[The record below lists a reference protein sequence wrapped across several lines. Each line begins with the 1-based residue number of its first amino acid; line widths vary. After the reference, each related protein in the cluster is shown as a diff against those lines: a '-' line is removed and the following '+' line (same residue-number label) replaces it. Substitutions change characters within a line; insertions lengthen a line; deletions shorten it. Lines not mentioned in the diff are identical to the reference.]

1 MSASD
6 PTVVPALRDLAATPF
21 EAQVIAALPVDADD
35 DPAPRAVPGVSLSRV
50 RPTPVVSP
58 RLLGWSD
65 TLGFELG
72 LARPAPGSAALAI
85 LAGNGL
91 APGMQPYAA
100 RYGGHQFGRWAGQL
114 GDGRAITLGE
124 LPRPMGDGAGGT
136 AYELQLKGAGMTP
149 YSRHADGRAVLRS
162 SLREFVCSEAMHAL
176 GVPTTRALSLVGTG
190 EAVLRDM
197 FYDGNARTE
206 PGAIVCRVAPTFL
219 RFGNYEIHAA
229 LGERES
235 LQRLLAHTLR
245 RHYPHIDSTDPAAP
259 LQWLSEVCERT
270 AVMVAHWM
278 RVGFVHGVMNTDNMS
293 ILGLTLDYGPYGFLE
308 GYDPQ
313 WTPNTTDAAG
323 RRYAYGQQP
332 QVALWNLSRLAGA
345 LRPLVDADDGLH
357 AALER
362 YRDLFGRTH
371 RAMSAAK
378 LGLGSLAEPGD
389 VEWLDELFG
398 LLAATETDMPIFFRQ
413 LSASVPGAGAA
424 SAQGD
429 DAALLAPV
437 RAALYDPDT
446 LDAALA
452 ARWRQWLS
460 RWQQRLTHDLA
471 HEKSSA
477 ELIVARM
484 DAVNPLYL
492 PRNYL
497 AQEAIDAAE
506 QGDLAPLQALMR
518 VLQRPYSAQVGC
530 EAYAARRPEWAR
542 QRPGC
547 SALSCSS

>member
-1 MSASD
+1 MSAPD
-6 PTVVPALRDLAATPF
+6 PTLVPALRDLAATPF

-58 RLLGWSD
+58 RLLAWSD
-65 TLGFELG
+65 TLGCELG

-124 LPRPMGDGAGGT
+124 LPSPMGDGAGAT
-136 AYELQLKGAGMTP
+136 VYELQLKGAGMTP

-190 EAVLRDM
+190 EAALRDM

-345 LRPLVDADDGLH
+345 LRSLVDGDDGLH

-362 YRDLFGRTH
+362 YRELFGRTH
-371 RAMSAAK
+371 RTMSAAK

-389 VEWLDELFG
+389 AEWHNELFG

-518 VLQRPYSAQVGC
+518 VLQRPYSVQVGC

>member
-1 MSASD
+1 
-6 PTVVPALRDLAATPF
+6 
-21 EAQVIAALPVDADD
+21 
-35 DPAPRAVPGVSLSRV
+35 
-50 RPTPVVSP
+50 
-58 RLLGWSD
+58 
-65 TLGFELG
+65 
-72 LARPAPGSAALAI
+72 
-85 LAGNGL
+85 
-91 APGMQPYAA
+91 
-100 RYGGHQFGRWAGQL
+100 
-114 GDGRAITLGE
+114 
-124 LPRPMGDGAGGT
+124 
-136 AYELQLKGAGMTP
+136 MTP

-197 FYDGNARTE
+197 FYDGNVRTE
-206 PGAIVCRVAPTFL
+206 PGAVVCRVAPTFL

-229 LGERES
+229 FGEQES
-235 LQRLLAHTLR
+235 LQRLVAHTLR
-245 RHYPHIDSTDPAAP
+245 RHYPHIDASDPAAP
-259 LQWLSEVCERT
+259 LHWFSEVCERT

-345 LRPLVDADDGLH
+345 LRSLVDGDDGLH

-362 YRDLFGRTH
+362 YRELFGRTH
-371 RAMSAAK
+371 RTMSAAK

-389 VEWLDELFG
+389 AEWHNELFG

-413 LSASVPGAGAA
+413 LSASVPGAGTA
-424 SAQGD
+424 SGD
-429 DAALLAPV
+429 DAALFAPV

-452 ARWRQWLS
+452 ARWRQWLL
-460 RWQQRLTHDLA
+460 RWQERLTHEALA
-471 HEKSSA
+471 A
-477 ELIVARM
+477 EQIVARM

-506 QGDLAPLQALMR
+506 QGDLAPLLSLMR
-518 VLQRPYSAQVGC
+518 VLQRPYVAQAGC
-530 EAYAARRPEWAR
+530 DAYAARRPEWAR

>member
-1 MSASD
+1 MSAPD
-6 PTVVPALRDLAATPF
+6 PTLVPALRDLAATPF

-58 RLLGWSD
+58 RLLAWSD
-65 TLGFELG
+65 TLGCELG

-124 LPRPMGDGAGGT
+124 LPRPTGDGAGGT

-345 LRPLVDADDGLH
+345 LRPLVDGDDGLH

-378 LGLGSLAEPGD
+378 LGLRSLAEPGD

>member
-1 MSASD
+1 MSAPD
-6 PTVVPALRDLAATPF
+6 PTLVPALRDLAATPF

-58 RLLGWSD
+58 RLLAWSD
-65 TLGFELG
+65 TLGCELG

-124 LPRPMGDGAGGT
+124 LPSPMGDGAGAT
-136 AYELQLKGAGMTP
+136 VYELQLKGAGMTP

-345 LRPLVDADDGLH
+345 LRPLVDGDDGLH

-471 HEKSSA
+471 YEKSSS
-477 ELIVARM
+477 ELIVARR

>member
-1 MSASD
+1 MSAPD
-6 PTVVPALRDLAATPF
+6 PTLVPALRDLAATPF
-21 EAQVIAALPVDADD
+21 EAQVIAALPVDPDD
-35 DPAPRAVPGVSLSRV
+35 DPVPRAVPGVSLSRV

-58 RLLGWSD
+58 RLLAWSD
-65 TLGFELG
+65 TLGCELG

-124 LPRPMGDGAGGT
+124 LPSPMGDGAGGT
-136 AYELQLKGAGMTP
+136 VYELQLKGAGMTP

-345 LRPLVDADDGLH
+345 LRPLVDGDDGLH

>member
-1 MSASD
+1 MSAPD
-6 PTVVPALRDLAATPF
+6 PTLVPALRDLAATPF

-58 RLLGWSD
+58 RLLAWSD
-65 TLGFELG
+65 TLGCELG

-124 LPRPMGDGAGGT
+124 LPRPIGDGAGGT

-345 LRPLVDADDGLH
+345 LRPLVDGDDGLH

-424 SAQGD
+424 SGGGD
-429 DAALLAPV
+429 AAALLAPV

-452 ARWRQWLS
+452 ARWRQWLL
-460 RWQQRLTHDLA
+460 RWQQRITHDLT

>member
-1 MSASD
+1 MSAPD
-6 PTVVPALRDLAATPF
+6 PTLVPALRDLAATPF

-58 RLLGWSD
+58 RLLAWSD
-65 TLGFELG
+65 TLGCELG

-124 LPRPMGDGAGGT
+124 LPSPMGDGAGGT
-136 AYELQLKGAGMTP
+136 VYELQLKGAGMTP

-345 LRPLVDADDGLH
+345 LRPLVDGDDGLH

-471 HEKSSA
+471 YEKSSS

>member
-1 MSASD
+1 MSAPA
-6 PTVVPALRDLAATPF
+6 PTLVPVLRDLAATPF

-35 DPAPRAVPGVSLSRV
+35 DPTPRAVPGVSLSRA

-58 RLLGWSD
+58 QLLAWSD
-65 TLGFELG
+65 ALGEELG

-85 LAGNGL
+85 LAGNAL

-124 LPRPMGDGAGGT
+124 LPSPMGDGAGAT

-229 LGERES
+229 FGERGS
-235 LQRLLAHTLR
+235 LQTLVAHTLR
-245 RHYPHIDSTDPAAP
+245 RHYPHIDARDPAAP
-259 LQWLSEVCERT
+259 LHWLSEVCERT

-332 QVALWNLSRLAGA
+332 QIALWNLSRLAGA
-345 LRPLVDADDGLH
+345 LRPLVDGDDGLH

-362 YRDLFGRTH
+362 YRDVFGRAH
-371 RAMSAAK
+371 RTMSAAK

-389 VEWLDELFG
+389 VEWLDELYG

-413 LSASVPGAGAA
+413 LSALVPGVGAA
-424 SAQGD
+424 SARGD

-460 RWQQRLTHDLA
+460 RWQRRITHDLT

-518 VLQRPYSAQVGC
+518 VLQRPYAAQAGC

>member
-1 MSASD
+1 MSAPD
-6 PTVVPALRDLAATPF
+6 PTLVPALRDLAATPF

-58 RLLGWSD
+58 RLLAWSD
-65 TLGFELG
+65 TLGCELG

-124 LPRPMGDGAGGT
+124 LPRPTGDGAGGT

-245 RHYPHIDSTDPAAP
+245 RHHPHIDSTDPAAP

-345 LRPLVDADDGLH
+345 LRPLVDGDDGLH

-378 LGLGSLAEPGD
+378 LGLRSLAEPGD

-530 EAYAARRPEWAR
+530 EAYAARRPDWAR

>member
-1 MSASD
+1 MSAPD
-6 PTVVPALRDLAATPF
+6 PTLVPALRDLAATPF
-21 EAQVIAALPVDADD
+21 EAQVIAALPVDADN

-58 RLLGWSD
+58 RLLAWSD
-65 TLGFELG
+65 TLGCELG

-424 SAQGD
+424 SGGGD
-429 DAALLAPV
+429 AAALLAPV

-452 ARWRQWLS
+452 ARWRQWLL
-460 RWQQRLTHDLA
+460 RWQQRITHDLT

-506 QGDLAPLQALMR
+506 QGDLAPLLALMR
-518 VLQRPYSAQVGC
+518 VLQRPYAAQAGC

>member
-1 MSASD
+1 MSAPD
-6 PTVVPALRDLAATPF
+6 PTLVPALRDLAATPF

-58 RLLGWSD
+58 RLLAWSD
-65 TLGFELG
+65 TLGCELG

-124 LPRPMGDGAGGT
+124 LPRPTGDGAGGT

-235 LQRLLAHTLR
+235 LQRLLAHALR

-345 LRPLVDADDGLH
+345 LRPLVDGDDGLH